1 METSKKNKH
10 EEIFTELESV
20 LKFNALRTS
29 PILSKF
35 LRYVVEET
43 LNENQHYIKEYSI
56 AVNVLNRSP
65 DFNSNDDAVVR
76 IHAGRLRRILNEYY
90 LTEGQYN
97 KLMIEIPKGCYIPRF
112 IQKED
117 TQHIIN
123 HHDNTKPIIAIF
135 PFKAITQKY
144 NLENFSEMLCEELS
158 AELSLFKDISVRG
171 YFSKE
176 IISKIDQNILEA
188 ARIIGADFII
198 TGHLQCNDKKL
209 QIRVNLLNTLS
220 GEYVMTKSFE
230 HFDVRDIYKIQ
241 SQIVENVVGTIG
253 GYYGAI
259 FKEMMKNSSD
269 HSDTWKGIYN
279 YYKYQCSYSLENCLS
294 AFTTLKE
301 ATKKQPEHPLM
312 WAMMGEFCLD
322 GIAFTVDDDES
333 VIEEGYRCIMK
344 SLKIDPDC
352 QHAWHAL
359 TWANLFKRDA
369 EACLYSAEQCIKIN
383 PNASGLV
390 SGVGCMLIFAGYI
403 DKGFSI
409 MNDAIQKNPNYPW
422 WMNIGF
428 CYYYIAKKEYT
439 TALYW
444 AEKMDSEETFWDP
457 LLKAVTSS
465 FANQDFKA
473 KKYLSKLLKLEPE
486 TPKRIKFML
495 SSYILTDNV
504 TLQIIGGLEKIGL
517 ELSVSN

>member
-1 METSKKNKH
+1 METAKKIKH

-20 LKFNALRTS
+20 LKFNALRNS

-56 AVNVLNRSP
+56 AVNVLNRSH

-97 KLMIEIPKGCYIPRF
+97 SLMIDIPKGCYVPNF
-112 IQKED
+112 IQQNDKL
-117 TQHIIN
+117 HILPLN
-123 HHDNTKPIIAIF
+123 NTNPVIAIF
-135 PFKAITQKY
+135 PFKSITQKY
-144 NLENFSEMLCEELS
+144 NLDSFSEMLCEELS

-188 ARIIGADFII
+188 AKIIGADFII
-198 TGHLQCNDKKL
+198 TGHLQCNDKNL

-220 GEYVMTKSFE
+220 GEYVMTKSFD
-230 HFDVRDIYKIQ
+230 HFDIGDIYNIQ

-259 FKEMMKNSSD
+259 FKEIIKNSSD

-294 AFTTLKE
+294 AFTNLKA
-301 ATKKQPEHPLM
+301 ATKTQPNHALT

-322 GIAFTVDDDES
+322 GIAFTIEDSES

-359 TWANLFKRDA
+359 TWTNLFKRDA

-390 SGVGCMLIFAGYI
+390 SGVGCMLIFAGYL
-403 DKGFSI
+403 DKGFAI
-409 MNDAIQKNPNYPW
+409 MSDAIKKNPNYPW

-439 TALYW
+439 TALFW

-465 FANQDFKA
+465 FTNQDFKA

-486 TPKRIKFML
+486 TPKRIKSML
-495 SSYILTDNV
+495 SSYILTESV
-504 TLQIIGGLEKIGL
+504 TMQIIESLEKIGL
-517 ELSVSN
+517 ELSFND